1 MFIPDNVFGNI
12 TPPIPSFSEVKISLV
27 EFDKVDPFSL
37 ERGEAASVG
46 KARRRREARFVS

>member
-1 MFIPDNVFGNI
+1 VFIPDNVFGNI

-37 ERGEAASVG
+37 ERGEANLLETNVLTVN
-46 KARRRREARFVS
+46 FYT